1 MMLPLALVFALTLP
15 IIRAQVPHWGPC
27 PEPAV
32 QPAFSLKQ
40 VPVTVADCAEYAEH
54 IRRECHEILLL
65 SHSLKRKKLTPQ
77 TLSEI
82 SV

>member
-1 MMLPLALVFALTLP
+1 MKLPLALVFALTLP

-40 VPVTVADCAEYAEH
+40 VPVTV
-54 IRRECHEILLL
+54 
-65 SHSLKRKKLTPQ
+65 Q
-77 TLSEI
+77 TVENTLNTLGVNVMRSFF
-82 SV
+82 SRTV

>member
-1 MMLPLALVFALTLP
+1 MKLPLALVFALTLP

-40 VPVTVADCAEYAEH
+40 VPVTV
-54 IRRECHEILLL
+54 
-65 SHSLKRKKLTPQ
+65 Q
-77 TLSEI
+77 TVQNMLNTLGVNVMRSFF
-82 SV
+82 SRTV